1 MTAVSNSV
9 FTAAQFNTFVRDNL
23 NETAPAKATTAGSIF
38 VATGTNAIAQRTPST
53 QFVTDSET
61 TASTS
66 YTDLATAG
74 PAVTVTT
81 GTTAI
86 VVVGARLINTTAGEN
101 TYASYAVSGAST
113 SAADDDR
120 AFMFTCPVANYST
133 GGSNVV
139 MHTGLTAG
147 SNTFTMKYRVT
158 GNTGTADN
166 RRLTVIPL

>member
-1 MTAVSNSV
+1 MTAVANTV

-23 NETAPAKATTAGSIF
+23 NETAPAKATTAGSLF
-38 VATGTNAIAQRTPST
+38 VATGTNAIAQRTLAT

-61 TASTS
+61 TTSTA
-66 YTDLATAG
+66 YTDLTTPG

-81 GTTAI
+81 GTSAL
-86 VVVGARLINTTAGEN
+86 VFVGARIINNTAGQN
-101 TYASYAVSGAST
+101 TYASYAVSGATT

-133 GGSNVV
+133 GGTNAVL
-139 MHTGLTAG
+139 HTGLTAG

-166 RRLTVIPL
+166 RRLTVMPL